1 MDIKLS
7 HFNGGIHLDDHKAES
22 LTQPLQIAS
31 LPDQLILPLKQHIG
45 EPNKPL
51 VDVGDRVL
59 RGQLIAGSSS
69 PISSPIHAPTS
80 GVVSAIEPHLVP
92 HTSGQSADCIVIDV
106 DGKDESIEFES
117 IDVSQ
122 MQAADMIDHIRHLG
136 IVGLGGASFPTSPKL
151 SRGNDLGIHTLII
164 NGVECEPYITCDDS
178 LMQNQAD
185 DIIRGIGYLQR
196 MLKPTKTLIGVEDN
210 KPKAIEAMNL
220 ALQSHAHSESHS
232 QALINTEV
240 VSIPTLYPSGGE
252 KQLIQILTG
261 NEIPTGRLAFDIGIF
276 CQNVGTCAAITQ
288 ALELNQPLMSRIV
301 TVSGDGVRKPGNWIV
316 RLGTPIKHLIGLAGG
331 YVQGDL
337 NKPSLNMH
345 GLNMHGFNMHD
356 NVQQHLVM
364 GGPMMGFSLSSDEVP
379 IVKGSNNILVMQ
391 QQLIAQTPGIHD
403 ECVRCGKC
411 AEVCPAQ
418 LLPQQLYWH
427 SRSKEYEKVEEY
439 NLFDCIECGCC
450 SAVCPSQIPLVQ
462 YYRAS
467 KSEIRATQQATFKSD
482 RARIRFEFREKRLL
496 LKKQQEEEKRRLKR
510 EALLKKSAA
519 KKEASDAVD
528 AVQAALDRVKEKNGE
543 KVIEPKNITGL
554 TADQQKQIDVADARR
569 RAAREQKA

>member
-22 LTQPLQIAS
+22 LTQPLQLAS

-51 VDVGDRVL
+51 VNVGDRVL

-69 PISSPIHAPTS
+69 PISAPIHAPTS

-92 HTSGQSADCIVIDV
+92 HASGQSADCIVIDV
-106 DGKDESIEFES
+106 DGKDDSIEFEP
-117 IDVSQ
+117 IAAEPIEIGQ
-122 MQAADMIDHIRHLG
+122 MQATDMIDHIRRLG

-164 NGVECEPYITCDDS
+164 NGAECEPYITCDDS
-178 LMQNQAD
+178 LMQNQTD
-185 DIIRGIGYLQR
+185 EIIRGIGYLQR
-196 MLKPTKTLIGVEDN
+196 MLTPTKTLIGIEDN
-210 KPKAIEAMNL
+210 KPKAIQAMKL
-220 ALQSHAHSESHS
+220 ALQSLPKSE
-232 QALINTEV
+232 ALPNTQV

-261 NEIPTGRLAFDIGIF
+261 NQIPTGRLAFDIGIF

-301 TVSGDGVRKPGNWIV
+301 TVSGDGIRQPGNWIV
-316 RLGTPIKHLIGLAGG
+316 RLGTPIKHLVGLAGG
-331 YVQGDL
+331 YVQGD
-337 NKPSLNMH
+337 SA
-345 GLNMHGFNMHD
+345 
-356 NVQQHLVM
+356 QQHLVM
-364 GGPMMGFSLSSDEVP
+364 GGPMMGFSLSSDEIP
-379 IVKGSNNILVMQ
+379 IVKASNNILVMQ
-391 QQLIAQTPGIHD
+391 QQLIAQKPGIHD

-418 LLPQQLYWH
+418 LLPQQMYWH

-510 EALLKKSAA
+510 ETLLKKSAA
-519 KKEASDAVD
+519 KKEASEAVD
-528 AVQAALDRVKEKNGE
+528 AVQAALDRVKAKKGE
-543 KVIEPKNITGL
+543 QVAEPRNTASL
-554 TADQQKQIDVADARR
+554 TPEQQKQIDEADTRR

>member
-7 HFNGGIHLDDHKAES
+7 RFNGGIRLDDHKAKS
-22 LTQPLQIAS
+22 LTQPLQVAS

-45 EPNKPL
+45 ESNKPL
-51 VDVGDRVL
+51 VDVGDCVL

-69 PISSPIHAPTS
+69 PISAPIHAPTS
-80 GVVSAIEPHLVP
+80 GTVSAIGPHLVP
-92 HTSGQSADCIVIDV
+92 HASGQSADCIVIDV
-106 DGKDESIEFES
+106 DGKDESIVFEP

-122 MQAADMIDHIRHLG
+122 MQATDMIDHIRRLG

-151 SRGNDLGIHTLII
+151 SRGSDVDIHTLVI

-185 DIIRGIGYLQR
+185 EIIRGIGYLQR
-196 MLKPTKTLIGVEDN
+196 MLTPTKTLIGIEDN
-210 KPKAIEAMNL
+210 KPKAIEAMKL
-220 ALQSHAHSESHS
+220 ALQS
-232 QALINTEV
+232 QPLALANTAI

-261 NEIPTGRLAFDIGIF
+261 KEIPTGQLAFDIGIF
-276 CQNVGTCAAITQ
+276 CQNVGTCVAITQ
-288 ALELNQPLMSRIV
+288 ALELNQPLMSRTV
-301 TVSGDGVRKPGNWIV
+301 TVSGDGVRQPGNWIAL
-316 RLGTPIKHLIGLAGG
+316 LGTPIKHLIGLAGG
-331 YVQGDL
+331 YVQNDAH
-337 NKPSLNMH
+337 NDANRR
-345 GLNMHGFNMHD
+345 ND
-356 NVQQHLVM
+356 TQQHLVM
-364 GGPMMGFSLSSDEVP
+364 GGPMMGFSLSSDDVP
-379 IVKGSNNILVMQ
+379 IVKASNNILVMQ
-391 QQLIAQTPGIHD
+391 QQLIPQKPGIHD

-411 AEVCPAQ
+411 ADVCPAQ

-510 EALLKKSAA
+510 EALLQKSAT
-519 KKEASDAVD
+519 KKDTTPTVD
-528 AVQAALDRVKEKNGE
+528 PVQAALDRVKAKKGE
-543 KVIEPKNITGL
+543 MVIPPKNITGL
-554 TADQQKQIDVADARR
+554 TADQQKQIDEADARR
-569 RAAREQKA
+569 RAAREQRA

>member
-7 HFNGGIHLDDHKAES
+7 HFHGGIHLEEHKAES
-22 LTQPLQIAS
+22 LTQPVQQAS

-51 VDVGDRVL
+51 ISVGDRVL

-69 PISSPIHAPTS
+69 PISAPIHAPTS
-80 GVVSAIEPHLVP
+80 GTVVAIEPHLVP
-92 HTSGQSADCIVIDV
+92 HASGQKADCIVLDV
-106 DGKDESIEFES
+106 DGKDESIEFEP

-122 MQAADMIDHIRHLG
+122 MQPAEMIDHIRRLG

-178 LMQNQAD
+178 LMQTKASEV
-185 DIIRGIGYLQR
+185 IRGVSYLQR
-196 MLKPTKTLIGVEDN
+196 MLTPTKTLIGIEDN
-210 KPKAIEAMNL
+210 TPKAIEAMKQ
-220 ALQSHAHSESHS
+220 ALQTE
-232 QALINTEV
+232 ALSNTEIV
-240 VSIPTLYPSGGE
+240 VIPTLYPSGGE

-261 NEIPTGRLAFDIGIF
+261 KEIPSGRLAFDIGIF

-288 ALELNQPLMSRIV
+288 ALELNQPLTSRYV
-301 TVSGDGVRKPGNWIV
+301 TVSGDGVNQPGNWEV
-316 RLGTPIKHLIGLAGG
+316 RFGTPIKHLIELAGG
-331 YVQGDL
+331 YVKGD
-337 NKPSLNMH
+337 S
-345 GLNMHGFNMHD
+345 D
-356 NVQQHLVM
+356 QQHLVM
-364 GGPMMGFSLSSDEVP
+364 GGPMMGFSLSSDQVP
-379 IVKGSNNILVMQ
+379 IVKASNNILVMQ
-391 QQLIAQTPGIHD
+391 QQLIAQKPGLHD

-510 EALLKKSAA
+510 EAIQKKTAE
-519 KKEASDAVD
+519 KKADANVVD
-528 AVQAALDRVKEKNGE
+528 PVQAALDRVKAKKGE

-554 TADQQKQIDVADARR
+554 TAEQQKQIDEADARR

>member
-1 MDIKLS
+1 MGIRLS
-7 HFNGGIHLDDHKAES
+7 HFNGGIHLDDHKSES
-22 LTQPLQIAS
+22 LTRPVQQAS
-31 LPDQLILPLKQHIG
+31 LPEQLILPLKQHIG

-51 VDVGDRVL
+51 INVGDRVL

-69 PISSPIHAPTS
+69 PISAPIHAPTS
-80 GVVSAIEPHLVP
+80 GIVSALEPRLVP
-92 HTSGQSADCIVIDV
+92 HVSGQSADCIVIDV
-106 DGKDESIEFES
+106 DGKDESIEFLS
-117 IDVSQ
+117 IDVNQ
-122 MQAADMIDHIRHLG
+122 MQAADMIDHIRRLG

-164 NGVECEPYITCDDS
+164 NGAECEPYITCDDS
-178 LMQNQAD
+178 LMQTQSD
-185 DIIRGIGYLQR
+185 EIVRGIGYLQR
-196 MLKPTKTLIGVEDN
+196 MLTPTKTLIGIEDN
-210 KPKAIEAMNL
+210 KPKAIAAMRQ
-220 ALQSHAHSESHS
+220 ALQT
-232 QALINTEV
+232 QALSNTEV
-240 VSIPTLYPSGGE
+240 ISIPTLYPSGGE

-261 NEIPTGRLAFDIGIF
+261 NEIPTGRLAFDIGVF

-288 ALELNQPLMSRIV
+288 ALELNQPLMSRTV
-301 TVSGDGVRKPGNWIV
+301 TVSGDGIDQPGNWIV
-316 RLGTPIKHLIGLAGG
+316 RLGTPIKHLIALAGG
-331 YVQGDL
+331 YTQG
-337 NKPSLNMH
+337 NSE
-345 GLNMHGFNMHD
+345 
-356 NVQQHLVM
+356 QQHLVM

-379 IVKGSNNILVMQ
+379 IVKASNNILVMQ
-391 QQLIAQTPGIHD
+391 QQLIAQKPGIHD

-510 EALLKKSAA
+510 EALQKKTAEKKSAE
-519 KKEASDAVD
+519 KTTGDSVTNKENSEAVD
-528 AVQAALDRVKEKNGE
+528 AVQAALDRVKAKKGAQVA
-543 KVIEPKNITGL
+543 KPKNTTGL
-554 TADQQKQIDVADARR
+554 TPEQQKQIDEADARR

>member
-7 HFNGGIHLDDHKAES
+7 RFNGGIHLDDHKAES

-51 VDVGDRVL
+51 VNVGDRVL

-69 PISSPIHAPTS
+69 PISAPIHAPTS
-80 GVVSAIEPHLVP
+80 GVVSAIEPYLVP
-92 HTSGQSADCIVIDV
+92 HASGQSADCIVIDV
-106 DGKDESIEFES
+106 DKKDEPIEFES
-117 IDVSQ
+117 ISVSQ
-122 MQAADMIDHIRHLG
+122 MQATDMIDHVRRLG
-136 IVGLGGASFPTSPKL
+136 VVGLGGASFPTSPKL
-151 SRGNDLGIHTLII
+151 SRGNDLGIDTLII
-164 NGVECEPYITCDDS
+164 NGAECEPYITCDDS
-178 LMQNQAD
+178 LMQYQAD
-185 DIIRGIGYLQR
+185 EIIRGVGYLQR
-196 MLKPTKTLIGVEDN
+196 MLTPKKTLIGIEDN
-210 KPKAIEAMNL
+210 KPKAIAAMTL
-220 ALQSHAHSESHS
+220 ALQSYSQSQS
-232 QALINTEV
+232 QALVNTVV
-240 VSIPTLYPSGGE
+240 VSVPTIYPSGGE

-261 NEIPTGRLAFDIGIF
+261 DEIPTGRLAFDIGIF

-288 ALELNQPLMSRIV
+288 ALELNHPLISRIV
-301 TVSGDGVRKPGNWIV
+301 TVSGDGVHKPGNWIV
-316 RLGTPIKHLIGLAGG
+316 RLGTPIKHLIELAGG
-331 YVQGDL
+331 YVQNDA
-337 NKPSLNMH
+337 NKRNDP
-345 GLNMHGFNMHD
+345 
-356 NVQQHLVM
+356 QQHLVM
-364 GGPMMGFSLSSDEVP
+364 GGPMMGFSLSSDNVP
-379 IVKGSNNILVMQ
+379 IVKASNNILVMQ
-391 QQLIAQTPGIHD
+391 QQLIAQKPGIHD

-510 EALLKKSAA
+510 EALLKKSAS
-519 KKEASDAVD
+519 KKVD
-528 AVQAALDRVKEKNGE
+528 NKVDDPVQAALDRIKAKKGAQVTEAKN
-543 KVIEPKNITGL
+543 TTSL
-554 TADQQKQIDVADARR
+554 TPEQQKQIDEADARR
-569 RAAREQKA
+569 RAAREQTA

>member
-45 EPNKPL
+45 ESNKAL
-51 VDVGDRVL
+51 INVGDRVL

-69 PISSPIHAPTS
+69 PISAPIHAPTS

-92 HTSGQSADCIVIDV
+92 HASGQSAECIVIDV
-106 DGKDESIEFES
+106 DGKDESIEFDA

-122 MQAADMIDHIRHLG
+122 MQATDMIDHIRRLG
-136 IVGLGGASFPTSPKL
+136 VVGLGGASFPTSPKL
-151 SRGNDLGIHTLII
+151 SRGNDLGIDTLII
-164 NGVECEPYITCDDS
+164 NGAECEPYITCDDS
-178 LMQNQAD
+178 LMQLQAD
-185 DIIRGIGYLQR
+185 EIVRGIGYLQR
-196 MLKPTKTLIGVEDN
+196 MLMPTKTLIGIEDN
-210 KPKAIEAMNL
+210 KPKAIEAMTL
-220 ALQSHAHSESHS
+220 ALESHAHSESQS
-232 QALINTEV
+232 QALINTAV
-240 VSIPTLYPSGGE
+240 VSIPTVYPSGGE

-261 NEIPTGRLAFDIGIF
+261 KEIPTGRLAFDIGIF
-276 CQNVGTCAAITQ
+276 CQNVGTCVAITQ
-288 ALELNQPLMSRIV
+288 ALELNHPLMSRTV
-301 TVSGDGVRKPGNWIV
+301 TVSGDGVLKPGNWKV

-331 YVQGDL
+331 YVQNDI
-337 NKPSLNMH
+337 NKPGPNI
-345 GLNMHGFNMHD
+345 HD
-356 NVQQHLVM
+356 KAQQHLVM

-379 IVKGSNNILVMQ
+379 IVKASNNILVMQ
-391 QQLIAQTPGIHD
+391 KQLIAQKPGIHD

-427 SRSKEYEKVEEY
+427 SRSKEYDKVEEY

-467 KSEIRATQQATFKSD
+467 KGEIRATQQATFKSD
-482 RARIRFEFREKRLL
+482 RARVRFEFREKRLL

-519 KKEASDAVD
+519 KKVD
-528 AVQAALDRVKEKNGE
+528 NKVDDPVQAALDRIKAKKGAQVTEA
-543 KVIEPKNITGL
+543 KNITSL
-554 TADQQKQIDVADARR
+554 TPGQQKQIDEADARR

>member
-7 HFNGGIHLDDHKAES
+7 RFNGGIHLDDRKAES
-22 LTQPLQIAS
+22 LTQPLQVAS

-51 VDVGDRVL
+51 VNVGDRVL

-69 PISSPIHAPTS
+69 PISASIHAPTS
-80 GVVSAIEPHLVP
+80 GTVSAIKPHLVP
-92 HTSGQSADCIVIDV
+92 HASGQSADCIVIDV
-106 DGKDESIEFES
+106 DGKDESIEFEP
-117 IDVSQ
+117 IDASQ
-122 MQAADMIDHIRHLG
+122 MQATDMIDHIRRLG

-151 SRGNDLGIHTLII
+151 SRGSDVDIHTLVI

-185 DIIRGIGYLQR
+185 EIIRGIGYLQR
-196 MLKPTKTLIGVEDN
+196 ILTPMKTLIGIEDN
-210 KPKAIEAMNL
+210 KPKAIIAMKL
-220 ALQSHAHSESHS
+220 ALKSHAQSP
-232 QALINTEV
+232 ALTNTEV

-261 NEIPTGRLAFDIGIF
+261 KQIPTGRLAFDIGIF

-288 ALELNQPLMSRIV
+288 ALELNQPLMSRTV
-301 TVSGDGVRKPGNWIV
+301 TVSGDGVRQPGNWIV
-316 RLGTPIKHLIGLAGG
+316 RLGTPIKHLVGLAGG
-331 YVQGDL
+331 YVQGDRT
-337 NKPSLNMH
+337 
-345 GLNMHGFNMHD
+345 
-356 NVQQHLVM
+356 QQHLVM
-364 GGPMMGFSLSSDEVP
+364 GGPMMGFSLSSDDVP
-379 IVKGSNNILVMQ
+379 IVKASNNILVMQ
-391 QQLIAQTPGIHD
+391 QQLIAQKPGIHD

-427 SRSKEYEKVEEY
+427 SRSQEYEKVEEY

-496 LKKQQEEEKRRLKR
+496 LKKQLEEEKRRLKR
-510 EALLKKSAA
+510 DALLKKAAA
-519 KKEASDAVD
+519 KKAAGNEVVIDEASKVADP
-528 AVQAALDRVKEKNGE
+528 VQAALDRIKAKKGE
-543 KVIEPKNITGL
+543 QVIKPKNITGL
-554 TADQQKQIDVADARR
+554 TADQQKQIDEADARR
-569 RAAREQKA
+569 RAAREQRA

>member
-1 MDIKLS
+1 MDTRSGPNKLAPIKLS
-7 HFNGGIHLDDHKAES
+7 HFNGGIHLDDHKTES
-22 LTQPLQIAS
+22 LTRPVQQAS

-51 VDVGDRVL
+51 INVGDRVL

-69 PISSPIHAPTS
+69 PISAPLHAPTS
-80 GVVSAIEPHLVP
+80 GTVSAIEPRLVP
-92 HTSGQSADCIVIDV
+92 HASGQSADCIVIEV

-117 IDVSQ
+117 IDVNL
-122 MQAADMIDHIRHLG
+122 MQPAEMIDHIRRLG

-151 SRGNDLGIHTLII
+151 SRGNDLGIKTLII
-164 NGVECEPYITCDDS
+164 NGVECEPYITCDDI
-178 LMQNQAD
+178 LMQTQASEV
-185 DIIRGIGYLQR
+185 IRGIGYLQR
-196 MLKPTKTLIGVEDN
+196 ILTPTKTLIGIEDN
-210 KPKAIEAMNL
+210 KPKAIEAMKQ
-220 ALQSHAHSESHS
+220 ALQD
-232 QALINTEV
+232 QALTNTEIV
-240 VSIPTLYPSGGE
+240 AIPTLYPSGGE

-288 ALELNQPLMSRIV
+288 ALELNQPLMSRYV
-301 TVSGDGVRKPGNWIV
+301 TVSGDGIRRPGNWSV
-316 RLGTPIKHLIGLAGG
+316 RLGTPIKHLVELAGG
-331 YVQGDL
+331 YTQGD
-337 NKPSLNMH
+337 ST
-345 GLNMHGFNMHD
+345 
-356 NVQQHLVM
+356 QQHLVM

-379 IVKGSNNILVMQ
+379 IVKASNNILVMQ
-391 QQLIAQTPGIHD
+391 QQLIAQKPGIHD

-427 SRSKEYEKVEEY
+427 SRSKDYEKVEEY

-519 KKEASDAVD
+519 KKDKEQTVD
-528 AVQAALDRVKEKNGE
+528 PVQAALDRVKAKKGE

-554 TADQQKQIDVADARR
+554 TADQQKQIDEADARR
-569 RAAREQKA
+569 RAAREQNA

>member
-1 MDIKLS
+1 MDIKFS
-7 HFNGGIHLDDHKAES
+7 RFHGGIHLEEHKAES
-22 LTQPLQIAS
+22 LQQPVQQAS

-51 VDVGDRVL
+51 VAVGDRVL
-59 RGQLIAGSSS
+59 RGQIIAGSSS
-69 PISSPIHAPTS
+69 PISAPIHAPTS
-80 GVVSAIEPHLVP
+80 GTVSAIEPRLVP
-92 HTSGQSADCIVIDV
+92 HASGQSADCIVIDV
-106 DGKDESIEFES
+106 DGKDESIEFEP
-117 IDVSQ
+117 IDSNQ
-122 MQAADMIDHIRHLG
+122 MQAAEMIDHIRRLG

-178 LMQNQAD
+178 LMQTQAAEVV
-185 DIIRGIGYLQR
+185 RGIGYLQR
-196 MLKPTKTLIGVEDN
+196 MLTPTKTIIGIEDN
-210 KPKAIEAMNL
+210 KPKAIEAIKQ
-220 ALQSHAHSESHS
+220 ALQV
-232 QALINTEV
+232 QAMTNTEV
-240 VSIPTLYPSGGE
+240 AVIPTLYPSGGE

-261 NEIPTGRLAFDIGIF
+261 HEIPTGRLAFDIGIF

-288 ALELNQPLMSRIV
+288 ALELNQPLMSRTV
-301 TVSGDGVRKPGNWIV
+301 TVSGDGVRQPGNWSV
-316 RLGTPIKHLIGLAGG
+316 RLGTPIKHLIELAGG
-331 YVQGDL
+331 YTQGGL
-337 NKPSLNMH
+337 NKRDSA
-345 GLNMHGFNMHD
+345 
-356 NVQQHLVM
+356 QQHLVM

-379 IVKGSNNILVMQ
+379 IVKASNNILVMQ
-391 QQLIAQTPGIHD
+391 QQLIAQQPGIHD

-439 NLFDCIECGCC
+439 HLFDCIECGCC

-519 KKEASDAVD
+519 KKDSEQVIDP
-528 AVQAALDRVKEKNGE
+528 VQAALNRVKAKKGG
-543 KVIEPKNITGL
+543 KVIEVKNISGL
-554 TADQQKQIDVADARR
+554 TADQQKQIDEADARR
-569 RAAREQKA
+569 RAARGQKA

>member
-51 VDVGDRVL
+51 INIGDRVL

-69 PISSPIHAPTS
+69 PISAPIHAPTS
-80 GVVSAIEPHLVP
+80 GTVSAIEPRLVP
-92 HTSGQSADCIVIDV
+92 HASGQSANCIVIDV

-122 MQAADMIDHIRHLG
+122 MQTADMIDHIRRLG

-151 SRGNDLGIHTLII
+151 SRGNDLGINTLII
-164 NGVECEPYITCDDS
+164 NGAECEPYITCDDS
-178 LMQNQAD
+178 LMQNQTD
-185 DIIRGIGYLQR
+185 EIIRGIGYLQR
-196 MLKPTKTLIGVEDN
+196 MLTPTKTLIGIEDN
-210 KPKAIEAMNL
+210 KPKAIEAMKQ
-220 ALQSHAHSESHS
+220 ALQS
-232 QALINTEV
+232 QALTNTEV

-261 NEIPTGRLAFDIGIF
+261 KQIPTGRLAFDIGFF

-288 ALELNQPLMSRIV
+288 ALEINQPLMSRTV
-301 TVSGDGVRKPGNWIV
+301 TLSGDGVRRPGNWIV
-316 RLGTPIKHLIGLAGG
+316 RFGTPIKHLVGLAGG
-331 YVQGDL
+331 YAQDGL
-337 NKPSLNMH
+337 NKGN
-345 GLNMHGFNMHD
+345 NA
-356 NVQQHLVM
+356 QQHLVM
-364 GGPMMGFSLSSDEVP
+364 GGPMMGFSLASDEIP
-379 IVKGSNNILVMQ
+379 IVKASNNILVMQ
-391 QQLIAQTPGIHD
+391 RQLIAQKPGIHD

-450 SAVCPSQIPLVQ
+450 SAVSPSQIPLVQ
-462 YYRAS
+462 NYRAS
-467 KSEIRATQQATFKSD
+467 KSEIRATQQATLKSD

-496 LKKQQEEEKRRLKR
+496 LKKQQEENKRRLKR
-510 EALLKKSAA
+510 EALLMKKSAA
-519 KKEASDAVD
+519 KKDNTQAVD
-528 AVQAALDRVKEKNGE
+528 PIQAALDRVKAKKGM
-543 KVIEPKNITGL
+543 KVIEQKNTTGL
-554 TADQQKQIDVADARR
+554 TADQQKQIDAADARR
-569 RAAREQKA
+569 RAAREQNA